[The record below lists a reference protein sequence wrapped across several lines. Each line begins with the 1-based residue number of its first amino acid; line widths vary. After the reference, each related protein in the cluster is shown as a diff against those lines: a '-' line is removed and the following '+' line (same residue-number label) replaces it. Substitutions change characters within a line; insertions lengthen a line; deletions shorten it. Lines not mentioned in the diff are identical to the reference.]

1 LGVDIYIDSGILFTL
16 EDAVNKFFKGLNKK
30 SIAEIVDSCS
40 DIVKDENDLHFLK
53 SIANTE
59 DLKSWFIGSAQK
71 LADESEHPGYFNGV
85 LTHEEFLSLIWHRVI
100 DKTKFTNLPQVRFKY
115 FKSNRYSG
123 YDVPANTIC
132 VVFDDSGLFENKM
145 STQGKAV
152 AKLMGLK
159 SIEKTTWTVYS
170 C

>member
-1 LGVDIYIDSGILFTL
+1 MGVDIYIDSGILFTL

-30 SIAEIVDSCS
+30 NIAEIVDSCS

-53 SIANTE
+53 SIANIE

-71 LADESEHPGYFNGV
+71 LADESEYPGYFD
-85 LTHEEFLSLIWHRVI
+85 EEFLSLIWNRII

-123 YDVPANTIC
+123 YDVPTNTVC

-170 C
+170 Y